1 MNHNSLIKKLV
12 GQTAIYGLP
21 AIVGRL
27 LNYLLV
33 PLYTYIFNTAEYGQ
47 VSIVYTFSALMAVL
61 LTYGTETAFFRFA
74 NKNNNAESLT
84 LQNQAQNI
92 NTNPKQ
98 IYATLGRGLLLTTAI
113 TTALLLLITKPI
125 AAGLGI
131 AQYPQFVT
139 WILLI
144 LAADT
149 ITSLPFALLRF
160 QNRPRY
166 FALVRV
172 VGIAVNILLNIL
184 FLVVLPKY
192 ANWQPHIKYIFLSNL
207 AASVFTLLFL
217 LPQIKAMFAASFNR
231 QLWQT
236 MLKYALPL
244 IIVGLAG
251 VSNMVLDRLLLR
263 WLLPMPFAEEQV
275 GIYAAN
281 YKLATLMALVTQAFR
296 MAADPLFFS
305 QANNKNSPVFY
316 AKVTHLFTAGG
327 ALLFLAVTFCLPVLQ
342 YFVGPQFR
350 EGLKVVPL
358 LIAANI
364 CLGIYYNFSVWYK
377 LTDKTNAGAIITTI
391 GSVVTLLIN
400 LWLIPIISYEGA
412 AWATFLG
419 YATMMLMAYIWG
431 KRVYPVP
438 YKILRMMG
446 YAAVAF
452 CVYWFSEKILPVWLA
467 NSSGYL
473 QYILRIFVFM
483 LITALFF
490 IIEKKSK

>member
-84 LQNQAQNI
+84 LPNQAQNI

-217 LPQIKAMFAASFNR
+217 LPQIKAMF
-231 QLWQT
+231 
-236 MLKYALPL
+236 
-244 IIVGLAG
+244 
-251 VSNMVLDRLLLR
+251 VLDRLLLR

>member
-84 LQNQAQNI
+84 LPNQAQNI

-342 YFVGPQFR
+342 
-350 EGLKVVPL
+350 
-358 LIAANI
+358 
-364 CLGIYYNFSVWYK
+364 
-377 LTDKTNAGAIITTI
+377 
-391 GSVVTLLIN
+391 
-400 LWLIPIISYEGA
+400 
-412 AWATFLG
+412 
-419 YATMMLMAYIWG
+419 
-431 KRVYPVP
+431 
-438 YKILRMMG
+438 
-446 YAAVAF
+446 
-452 CVYWFSEKILPVWLA
+452 
-467 NSSGYL
+467 
-473 QYILRIFVFM
+473 
-483 LITALFF
+483 
-490 IIEKKSK
+490 